1 MQIIGVV
8 FERSGFAA
16 AAEQCAAL
24 GAVDAVRDFRVL
36 TDADAE
42 AAWTAVRDSAS
53 AGDVVVVSSLA
64 VLGFGS
70 RPLLSAVAALAEA
83 GVDLVAVAEG
93 VDTRVQSGF
102 LAAATQLEAGVQ
114 AARRADAVAVIDRA
128 SHRGA
133 QTPPKAEFIP
143 VEFADLVPA
152 DRRLG

>member
-1 MQIIGVV
+1 MQSIGVV

-16 AAEQCAAL
+16 AAEQRPAL
-24 GAVDAVRDFRVL
+24 GGVDDIRDFRVL

-53 AGDVVVVSSLA
+53 AGDVIVVSSLA

-70 RPLLSAVAALAEA
+70 RPLLSAVAALAED

-93 VDTRVQSGF
+93 VDTRTQSGF
-102 LAAATQLEAGVQ
+102 LAAATQLEAGAQ

-128 SHRGA
+128 SHRAA

-143 VEFADLVPA
+143 VEFVDLVPA